1 MHPVGTRCY
10 GQDRHHPLESRGTAS
25 SSGLPG
31 LVVVGPEGAVDE
43 AQWNYLLQVE
53 CDYGQGGCHL
63 LGSRGTTLSSGLTGL
78 VVVGPEV
85 AADEAYRNL
94 LSQVGCDAGAC
105 FSGRF
110 VLSFSVTQDS

>member
-10 GQDRHHPLESRGTAS
+10 GQGRHHPLESRGTAS

-78 VVVGPEV
+78 VQRLLLMKPTGI
-85 AADEAYRNL
+85 